1 MTLGWF
7 DLFRDH
13 GGPTLYPEANRT
25 SVIAD
30 VQALTVYIV
39 FATLLVAFF
48 VVMPGI
54 RKERYVIFF
63 TSYNISYSKSPRN
76 HGVNILQEEQ
86 AFV

>member
-1 MTLGWF
+1 MTRGWF

-13 GGPTLYPEANRT
+13 GGPTLYPESNRT

-48 VVMPGI
+48 CGDARNSEPKVHHLYKCDSQFVRG
-54 RKERYVIFF
+54 RNYLGW
-63 TSYNISYSKSPRN
+63 NIWLRMAC
-76 HGVNILQEEQ
+76 G
-86 AFV
+86 